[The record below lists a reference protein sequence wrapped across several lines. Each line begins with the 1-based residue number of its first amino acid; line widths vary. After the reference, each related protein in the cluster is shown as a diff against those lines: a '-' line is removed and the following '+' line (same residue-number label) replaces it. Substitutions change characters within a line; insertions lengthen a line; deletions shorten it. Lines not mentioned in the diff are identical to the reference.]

1 MKLSQLALLRY
12 GHLSDMVLDLP
23 AGAGLCVVHGANE
36 AGKSTTL
43 AAIGDALFGFG
54 HRSAYDFLHGGPQLR
69 LGFALVARDGRAGRF
84 QRRKGV
90 KGTLRDDEDAVLPD
104 AALHPFLGGA
114 TRETFERGFGLD
126 GARLRQGGLALAAGG
141 GGLGESLFAA
151 GTGLLGLRGALA
163 GLDEDAK
170 ALVGDGRGKRRMMLA
185 LDDWKRE
192 QRRAEDLT
200 VLPRSWQAAE
210 QEHAAAVAE
219 LASLQDEVTRLAA
232 ETNRLQRVRR
242 MLPVLAGLEQARAV
256 LWELGTPP
264 ALPLDADRLLRAAT
278 AARDQA
284 TADLRRE
291 QAEALRLTELR
302 ASLPR
307 DAAVLDAQDA
317 IAALAG
323 QQPLAAQAEADLPAL
338 RLEVAS
344 LRAEIAEAGAA
355 LGRDAGP
362 DALGQAMPGAA
373 ARRGVQRL
381 VAEQAGLRADA
392 AAAQRDLAAA
402 RERLA
407 QAEAALLAAP
417 APRDPALLRATIEQV
432 RGEGRIEA
440 ELAQA
445 TSRAASLLQAATL
458 ALRALPLWQ
467 GDAEALAACRMPLP
481 QATDDAGAE
490 MAAAAAACTAAEAAL
505 VALAGDIR
513 AAEDAL
519 AHEANGDTLPTPAA
533 IRAARQARDQ
543 AWRQLRRTLEHGAA
557 EAAPDPDRFEEL
569 RDEADRLADRR
580 ADEARRVATY
590 VMQTELRQRL
600 VGRQDEARAVLDA
613 ATRRQQAA
621 EATWQALWA
630 PSGLRAAG
638 HADMAGWRRERADIL
653 RQHQDAA
660 EAARQQQDLATRRD
674 AAWAR
679 LKACLPGLEAESLA
693 AALTQADVACA
704 QVEAAWQA
712 HGALQEARRR
722 ELAALPRLQAAADAA
737 ALETEAWQA
746 RWGNEVAALGLEAS
760 CPAEAAEAA
769 LEAWARVAEA
779 WPAWR
784 NGTARIGQM
793 EATISGFAQAA
804 EALRVALG
812 AAEEPPAL
820 VAAGLVRRLEAARQV
835 EAEIVSLTARI
846 GGHERAAVAAQAC
859 GQDAGGQ
866 LAQLRQMAG
875 VTEDAALEPAIAR
888 ARAHEAAL
896 RDEARHRD
904 ALAAQGDGLAEAAL
918 RAEAA
923 GADPD
928 EIVARLAALGED
940 ASRLGSRREALSAER
955 MRAETV
961 LDGLRRGHDAAGAAQ
976 AARQALAEA
985 GAAAERYARLHVARV
1000 LLRAGI
1006 DRFRR
1011 SQQGPLLQAA
1021 SRNFAAL
1028 TLQRYARLSIDEDSN
1043 GKLLLV
1049 AVRADGSECPIEALS
1064 EGTRDQLY
1072 LALRVAAVEQHA
1084 LAVEPLPFVA
1094 DDLLVQFD
1102 DGRSLAALDLLVQL
1116 GRTTQVIL
1124 FTHHDHIAGMAET
1137 RAGDGVA
1144 VLRLRGA

>member
-1 MKLSQLALLRY
+1 MRLSQLALLRY
-12 GHLSDMVLDLP
+12 GHLSDLVLDLP
-23 AGAGLCVVHGANE
+23 SGAGLCVVHGANE

-69 LGFALVARDGRAGRF
+69 LGFSLVARDGRTGRF
-84 QRRKGV
+84 LRRKGL
-90 KGTLRDDEDAVLPD
+90 KGTLRDADDAVLPD
-104 AALHPFLGGA
+104 TALHPFLGGA
-114 TRETFERGFGLD
+114 TRESFERGFGLD

-192 QRRAEDLT
+192 QRRADELT

-210 QEHAAAVAE
+210 EEHAAAVAA
-219 LASLQDEVTRLAA
+219 LAALQEDATRLAA
-232 ETNRLQRVRR
+232 GTNRLQRVRR
-242 MLPVLAGLEQARAV
+242 MLPVLAGLDQARAA
-256 LWELGTPP
+256 LQELGTPP
-264 ALPLDADRLLRAAT
+264 ALPADADQTLRAAT

-284 TADLRRE
+284 AADMRRE
-291 QAEALRLTELR
+291 QAEAQRLGELR
-302 ASLPR
+302 AGLPR
-307 DAAVLDAQDA
+307 DAAVLAAQDD

-338 RLEVAS
+338 RLEVAA
-344 LRAEIAEAGAA
+344 LRVVMAEAAA
-355 LGRDAGP
+355 TLGRDAAP
-362 DALGQAMPGAA
+362 DALGQAVPGAA

-381 VAEQAGLRADA
+381 MAEQAGLRADA

-407 QAEAALLAAP
+407 QAEAALVQAP
-417 APRDPALLRATIEQV
+417 APQDPALLRETIEQV

-445 TSRAASLLQAATL
+445 TSRAAALQQDAAL

-467 GDAEALAACRMPLP
+467 GDAEALSACPLPLP
-481 QATDDAGAE
+481 QATEDAGAG
-490 MAAAAAACTAAEAAL
+490 MAAAATACTSAEAAL
-505 VALAGDIR
+505 DALAGEIR

-519 AHEANGDTLPTPAA
+519 AREAAGDTLPTPAA
-533 IRAARQARDQ
+533 IRAARQARDH
-543 AWRQLRRTLEHGAA
+543 AWRQLRRALEHGTAG
-557 EAAPDPDRFEEL
+557 AAPEPDRFEEL

-580 ADEARRVATY
+580 ADEAQRVAAY

-600 VGRQDEARAVLDA
+600 LLRQGDARLALDA
-613 ATRRQQAA
+613 ARARQDAA
-621 EATWQALWA
+621 EAVWQALWA
-630 PSGLRAAG
+630 PSGLRPASP
-638 HADMAGWRRERADIL
+638 ADMAGWRRQRADIL
-653 RQHQDAA
+653 RQHQEAA
-660 EAARQQQDLATRRD
+660 EATRQQQDLASRRD

-679 LKACLPGLEAESLA
+679 LRACLPGLEAGSLA
-693 AALTQADVACA
+693 AALTEADVGCTRA
-704 QVEAAWQA
+704 EAAWQA
-712 HGALQEARRR
+712 HRALQEARQR
-722 ELAALPRLQAAADAA
+722 EQASLPRLQAAADAA
-737 ALETEAWQA
+737 AREIEAWQA
-746 RWGNEVAALGLEAS
+746 RWGNAVAALGLEAS
-760 CPAEAAEAA
+760 CPAEVAEAA
-769 LEAWARVAEA
+769 LEAWTRVAEA
-779 WPAWR
+779 WPAWC
-784 NGTARIGQM
+784 NGTVRIAQM
-793 EATISGFAQAA
+793 EAVVSNFADAA
-804 EALRVALG
+804 EALRGSLG
-812 AAEEPPAL
+812 AADASPAL
-820 VAAGLVRRLEAARQV
+820 VAAGLVRRLDAARQV
-835 EAEIVSLTARI
+835 EAEAASLAQRI
-846 GGHERAAVAAQAC
+846 GAHEQEAVAAQAR
-859 GQDAGGQ
+859 GQEAAGR
-866 LAQLRQMAG
+866 LAELRRLAG
-875 VTEDAALEPAIAR
+875 VSVDAALEPAIAR
-888 ARAHEAAL
+888 ARAHEAAT
-896 RDEARHRD
+896 REEARHRE
-904 ALAAQGDGLAEAAL
+904 ALAAQGDGLPEAAL
-918 RAEAA
+918 RAEAE

-928 EIVARLAALGED
+928 EIVGRLARLEEETV
-940 ASRLGSRREALSAER
+940 RLGQSREALSAER
-955 MRAETV
+955 MRTETV
-961 LDGLRRGHDAAGAAQ
+961 LDGLRHGHDAAGAAQ

-985 GAAAERYARLHVARV
+985 GVAAERYARLHVARV

-1028 TLQRYARLSIDEDSN
+1028 TLHRYARLTIDEDSN

-1084 LAVEPLPFVA
+1084 LATEPLPFIA

-1102 DGRSLAALDLLVQL
+1102 DGRSLAALDLLLQL
-1116 GRTTQVIL
+1116 GRSTQVIL
-1124 FTHHDHIAGMAET
+1124 FTHHDHIASMAET

-1144 VLRLRGA
+1144 VLRLGG